1 MPGGLLNLVS
11 YGNENLIL
19 TGNPSKTFF
28 KCTYAKYTN
37 FGLQKFRL
45 DFDGQRSLREM
56 QPSVLRFKIPR
67 YGDLLMD
74 TYLVMTLPTIWS
86 TIIPP
91 QDIPTKLQEVAGVG
105 PPVQQDSNNV
115 WSPYEFKWI
124 KNLGTKMIKEVK
136 FMVGSQII
144 QKFTGDYLHAL
155 VERDFDDVK
164 KDLYYRMTGNI
175 AEINDPAN
183 AHGRTNYY
191 PNVWPTQSKN
201 YGNLGPEPSI
211 RSRKLYVPLNIWFT
225 LASKMAFPL
234 VSLQYN
240 ELHIEITL
248 RPVNELF
255 VIRDI
260 EKPGIDIRPTRGVPT
275 GKYIQPNFN
284 NQLHQLYR
292 FLQPPPN
299 PNTDPNSTLYTSLR
313 DLPKPDY
320 YLNQRNNWAA
330 DIHAIATYAFLSD
343 EEVKAFALQP
353 QNYLI
358 KEVYQTEY
366 KNVVGTQKVKI
377 ETSGMV
383 SNWMWFFQRT
393 DAFLRNEWSNYT
405 NWPYSDIPNKLVDS
419 LDYNDVPNASL
430 PNVPGEYY
438 ETVDVSFLGD
448 VDTDLSSFG
457 DDVEGSYSVTQESLN
472 QYGNYIHY
480 GRLRSPEYTLGGWK
494 LSNPN
499 PKDHLFHEAPVLHLT
514 HEDFEGDPIELS
526 YESQTNSYSYTNEA
540 TKYNLTVS
548 TLGQTIFVYQP
559 PQCIGQPIPFGGICD
574 KNPTDTP
581 DSGFIPGGISNPGDR
596 WWNIP
601 DTFNTC
607 SLTPSYNPWYV
618 FEDSSKNIQVY
629 PDLPYYKTEFKI
641 TGNFDAGNEKDIM
654 ITWAL
659 LMDGKYRE
667 TELDSG
673 VLNFV
678 EKYVRT
684 SGNAPDGL
692 YCYNF
697 ALQSSPF
704 IFQPSGAMNLNKFK
718 TIEFE
723 VSTFSPPSDPNAET
737 LTICDSDGNII
748 GVNKPVWRIYDYT
761 YNLVVMEERYN
772 VLKFVSGNAG
782 LAFAR

>member
-28 KCTYAKYTN
+28 KCAYAKYTN

-45 DFDGQRSLREM
+45 DFDGQRSLRES

-74 TYLVMTLPTIWS
+74 TYLVLTLPTIWS
-86 TIIPP
+86 TILPP
-91 QDIPTKLQEVAGVG
+91 QNNPTQRQQVAGVG
-105 PPVQQDSNNV
+105 PPVEQDNTNV

-124 KNLGTKMIKEVK
+124 KNLGTQMIKEVK

-164 KDLYYRMTGNI
+164 KDLYYKMTGNVP
-175 AEINDPAN
+175 EINDPAN
-183 AHGRTNYY
+183 AYNRKNFY

-201 YGNLGPEPSI
+201 YANLGPEPSI
-211 RSRKLYVPLNIWFT
+211 RSRKLYIPLNIWFT

-248 RPVNELF
+248 RPVNELY
-255 VIRDI
+255 VIRDV
-260 EKPGIDIRPTRGVPT
+260 ESVGTDIRPNSGVPT
-275 GKYIQPNFN
+275 GKYIQPDFN

-292 FLQPPPN
+292 FIQPPPN
-299 PNTDPNSTLYTSLR
+299 PNTDPNGTLYTSLQ
-313 DLPKPDY
+313 DMPKPDY
-320 YLNQRNNWAA
+320 YIMQRNNWAA

-358 KEVYQTEY
+358 KEVYHTEY

-405 NWPYSDIPNKLVDS
+405 NWPYSNIPNNLVDS
-419 LDYNDVPNASL
+419 LDYNDIPDESVSSL
-430 PNVPGEYY
+430 PLEYHK
-438 ETVDVSFLGD
+438 EIGVGFLGD
-448 VDTDLSSFG
+448 VDTDLNNLSDG
-457 DDVEGSYSVTQESLN
+457 VEGLYSITDESLQQGSN
-472 QYGNYIHY
+472 SIQH
-480 GRLRSPEYTLGGWK
+480 GRLISQEYKNLGGWS
-494 LSNPN
+494 LSNLD
-499 PKDHLFHEAPVLHLT
+499 PKQNLFHESQVLLLS
-514 HEDFEGDPIELS
+514 HENFSDRIELS
-526 YESQTNSYSYTNEA
+526 YESHTDSYSYTNGN
-540 TKYNLTVS
+540 TKYNLVLTK
-548 TLGQTIFVYQP
+548 LGLPVFVYQP
-559 PQCIGQPIPFGGICD
+559 PPSIGQPILFNSICGD
-574 KNPTDTP
+574 ASGT
-581 DSGFIPGGISNPGDR
+581 DSGYVPGATSDPANR

-601 DTFNTC
+601 DTFNAC
-607 SLTPSYNPWYV
+607 NLTPSYNPWYATR
-618 FEDSSKNIQVY
+618 DSSNNVTVF
-629 PDLPYYKTEFKI
+629 PDIPYYKTNFKI

-667 TELDSG
+667 NELDAG
-673 VLNFV
+673 VLNYV

-704 IFQPSGAMNLNKFK
+704 NFQPSGAMNLNKFK
-718 TIEFE
+718 TVEFE
-723 VSTFSPPSDPNAET
+723 ISTFSPPANPNAET

-772 VLKFVSGNAG
+772 VLKFVSGNAS
-782 LAFAR
+782 LAYAR